1 MMMMMELVN
10 TLGPLAP
17 HILATLCTIRPRSIL
32 SPAPEVFSTS
42 RGAPQGSTLGH
53 WHVRT
58 YSRTLN
64 IFDSKNKRT
73 VYMYGNDRRSQN
85 LSAKPLI
92 YKKFNLL

>member
-1 MMMMMELVN
+1 MMMMMDVLVD

-73 VYMYGNDRRSQN
+73 VGVVTEDPR
-85 LSAKPLI
+85 I
-92 YKKFNLL
+92 